1 MDLWA
6 GWSLGSNFM
15 LITVVFKTIL
25 ATNPSCDVFLVENV
39 ELSKQ
44 GQKKVTFIALHWKR
58 KGINKDHF
66 TFNDRCSIYLKQ
78 AVNDTAPGKS
88 AELSFFFFFLLNSY
102 VPSLSVLGLLYN
114 SPHPKKTKNKNCSGI
129 NAKVRMLLNDG
140 CSNLNIHRGL
150 YAEHC
155 YLYPWIK
162 CKHYWSR
169 VEDVPSRE
177 I

>member
-1 MDLWA
+1 
-6 GWSLGSNFM
+6 M

-78 AVNDTAPGKS
+78 AVSDTAPGKS
-88 AELSFFFFFLLNSY
+88 AVFFFFFFFFAQFL
-102 VPSLSVLGLLYN
+102 
-114 SPHPKKTKNKNCSGI
+114 CAI
-129 NAKVRMLLNDG
+129 
-140 CSNLNIHRGL
+140 
-150 YAEHC
+150 
-155 YLYPWIK
+155 IK
-162 CKHYWSR
+162 C
-169 VEDVPSRE
+169 VGL
-177 I
+177 II

>member
-1 MDLWA
+1 MSGCCGCLSDVNSQTLLKSVKFYVCVLHVFFFFSIYKLHIEMDLWA

-78 AVNDTAPGKS
+78 AVSDTAPGKS

-114 SPHPKKTKNKNCSGI
+114 SPHPKKNKKQKLQWN
-129 NAKVRMLLNDG
+129 
-140 CSNLNIHRGL
+140 
-150 YAEHC
+150 
-155 YLYPWIK
+155 
-162 CKHYWSR
+162 
-169 VEDVPSRE
+169 
-177 I
+177 